1 LQVIDKQEKRSSC
14 SFGTTSAHTAIGDL
28 YLELRFKVNLR
39 KEKLGGINMRRVVVL
54 ALLALALPIAVWADG
69 ITIVNQG
76 GTIAI
81 SDMAGT
87 NGMGTIGS
95 STITS
100 HGSRLT
106 QYNSFTGNLGTVDY
120 STGVLLTG
128 SVAAGG
134 TFSSAG
140 SSFDVIGKG
149 SWASGLTGE
158 KCGAG
163 CSLFAGSFTS
173 PITWTLTSGGGH
185 PLTYTLSG
193 SLSGTLWTGRL
204 VNGTTT
210 QSFFTSQ
217 GQLVQGIGHGKIGTT
232 QLSTPEPGTLGLLGT
247 GLVGI
252 AGMFRRKLIGR

>member
-1 LQVIDKQEKRSSC
+1 
-14 SFGTTSAHTAIGDL
+14 
-28 YLELRFKVNLR
+28 
-39 KEKLGGINMRRVVVL
+39 
-54 ALLALALPIAVWADG
+54 
-69 ITIVNQG
+69 
-76 GTIAI
+76 
-81 SDMAGT
+81 
-87 NGMGTIGS
+87 
-95 STITS
+95 
-100 HGSRLT
+100 
-106 QYNSFTGNLGTVDY
+106 
-120 STGVLLTG
+120 
-128 SVAAGG
+128 
-134 TFSSAG
+134 
-140 SSFDVIGKG
+140 
-149 SWASGLTGE
+149 
-158 KCGAG
+158 
-163 CSLFAGSFTS
+163 LFAGSFTS